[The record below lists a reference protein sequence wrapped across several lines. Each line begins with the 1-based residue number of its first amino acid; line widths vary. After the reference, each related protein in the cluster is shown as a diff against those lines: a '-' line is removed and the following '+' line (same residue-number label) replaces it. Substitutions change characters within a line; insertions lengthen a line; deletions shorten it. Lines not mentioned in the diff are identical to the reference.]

1 MQPSERDLA
10 LLWDMREAVR
20 EIVEFMQG
28 TEFAHFASNKML
40 RYAVERQLIVLG
52 EAAKKIS
59 EEFRKDHPEISWRG
73 LVGQRNVLAHEYG
86 DILIERI
93 WLAATESIPAL
104 LPLLENLVPPPSET
118 TT

>member
-1 MQPSERDLA
+1 MPPSERDLA

-20 EIVEFMQG
+20 EIVEFIQG
-28 TEFAHFASNKML
+28 AEFARFSSNKML

-59 EEFRKDHPEISWRG
+59 EDLRQKHPEIAWRG

-86 DILIERI
+86 EILIERI
-93 WLAATESIPAL
+93 WLVATENIPAL
-104 LPLLENLVPPPSET
+104 LPLLDNLIPPPSEVT
-118 TT
+118 T